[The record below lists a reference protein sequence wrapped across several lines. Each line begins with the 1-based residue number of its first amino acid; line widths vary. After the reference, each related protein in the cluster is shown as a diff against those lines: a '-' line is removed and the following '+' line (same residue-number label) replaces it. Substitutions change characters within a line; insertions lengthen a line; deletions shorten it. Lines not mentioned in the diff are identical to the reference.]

1 VVVHTC
7 NPSYLRG
14 RDQKNCC
21 LSLGKKLA
29 DPILANKLGMAVHT
43 CHPSY
48 VGGIGRRIAS
58 EAGPKQKSE
67 ILSEK

>member
-1 VVVHTC
+1 
-7 NPSYLRG
+7 
-14 RDQKNCC
+14 

-29 DPILANKLGMAVHT
+29 DPILANKLGMAVYT